1 MKLLTHEI
9 ATPWGK
15 IATVVD
21 VTDVPTV
28 VAAGF
33 KPLSKLIKQ
42 LPDVFNDQKF
52 KKDN

>member
-9 ATPWGK
+9 PTPWGK

-33 KPLSKLIKQ
+33 ICPKTLYVVAIIFPYAPI
-42 LPDVFNDQKF
+42 NM
-52 KKDN
+52 NG